1 MDFGY
6 FIKLTGLVKRLPAF
20 AGGENVYAG
29 GRAAAKP
36 RAQLVPFAQM
46 DEVFPCGD
54 ERLLREVLA
63 LPEIARGAVSERGD
77 ERLIA
82 RNNLAK
88 GVAVARQ
95 GSHDQFR
102 VVVCCD
108 RHKLGRHH
116 IVAYVAGKSEQIGTA
131 P

>member
-1 MDFGY
+1 
-6 FIKLTGLVKRLPAF
+6 VKRFAAF
-20 AGGENVYAG
+20 AAEKIVDPVA
-29 GRAAAKP
+29 RDAAQP
-36 RAQLVPFAQM
+36 RAQLVAFAQM

-54 ERLLREVLA
+54 ERLLREVFA

-108 RHKLGRHH
+108 RHKLGCHH
-116 IVAYVAGKSEQIGTA
+116 IVAYVAGKREEVTGNLRFLIYDLRFR
-131 P
+131 